1 MKLHIKKGIKL
12 KKNYSIKIPLKENSY
27 EVIVGTNIINKYKNK
42 IFSTIK
48 NAKKIFIVTDTKIK
62 KLHLKKIIQIISKKY
77 TVKTLVIKPGEKMK
91 DIKTINKIVTVLLKN
106 KISRNDAIFALGGGV
121 IGDLSGFLA
130 SITLRG
136 IKLVHFPTTLLAQ
149 VDSSIGGKT
158 GVNSSYGKNLIGTFY
173 QPNLVVCDTIFLS
186 TLPKRELIAGYAE
199 VIKYGIINDKNFF
212 NWLNKNTKKLLNN
225 SSSEMIKAIKRS
237 VEIKKEFIIKDEKD
251 LNNKRAL
258 LNFGHT
264 FAHSLESFTKYS
276 KILLHGEAV
285 SIGICMAS
293 KLSNNLG
300 FLSLNNYLKIKN
312 IFYNFG
318 LPINLVFLKKIK
330 IQKKQIL
337 KNMIYDKKNLSGK
350 LNFILCK
357 DIGKAFVYSKIK
369 KETINKSIN

>member
-62 KLHLKKIIQIISKKY
+62 KLHLKKIIQIISGKY
-77 TVKTLVIKPGEKMK
+77 TIKTLVIKPGEKMK

-173 QPNLVVCDTIFLS
+173 QPNLVICDTIFLS
-186 TLPKRELIAGYAE
+186 TLPKRELISGYAE

-212 NWLNKNTKKLLNN
+212 NWLNKNTKKILNN
-225 SSSEMIKAIKRS
+225 NSFEMIKAIKKS
-237 VEIKKEFIIKDEKD
+237 IEIKKEFIIKDEKD

-264 FAHSLESFTKYS
+264 FAHSLESCTKYS

-293 KLSNNLG
+293 KLSNILG
-300 FLSLNNYLKIKN
+300 FLSLTNYLKIKN

-318 LPINLVFLKKIK
+318 LPIDLVFLKKIK

-337 KNMIYDKKNLSGK
+337 KNMTYDKKNLNGK
-350 LNFILCK
+350 LNFILCR

-369 KETINKSIN
+369 KESVNKSIN